1 MTERE
6 GWHRQSTKQCPD
18 SSSSPCVRQSRK
30 PLTVLDSRFRTVDW
44 GSRYRIPVFGQWNS
58 DSGFQSLVGIRILW
72 ARFQIPKPRSLDST
86 SKIFPESEFHKQKF
100 PGSVGESGLHNNL
113 DYIGWSGHLEWNPDF
128 WNNLERSKLVWIIG
142 RTYWKPQG

>member
-6 GWHRQSTKQCPD
+6 GWRRQSTKQYPD
-18 SSSSPCVRQSRK
+18 SSRSPCVRQSRK

-44 GSRYRIPVFGQWNS
+44 GFQVPDSSFWSVELRLRI
-58 DSGFQSLVGIRILW
+58 QSLVGIRILW

-86 SKIFPESEFHKQKF
+86 SKIFPESELHKQKF
-100 PGSVGESGLHNNL
+100 PGFGESGLHNNL